1 MCLMALHLGSV
12 GKPGKKC
19 LNMKWVQCWDELIR
33 NIIPSLSQRA
43 SDQSRC
49 IRYQCQGHRLPWS
62 QSLCLPGAS
71 FLPGHALPCAPPGIS
86 LTMATSCASA
96 SLSGNGHHTIA
107 SAIAVLLTTDYK
119 GTSTFFLRQFI
130 EDRQV
135 FGSMSA
141 SSMRWD
147 MGRGMQSHNSIQHS
161 SLASTVTSSLRVPE

>member
-86 LTMATSCASA
+86 LKMATSCASD

-107 SAIAVLLTTDYK
+107 SAIASLIDYWLQRYLNILSQAVHWGLSMYLAVCQPLAWDGIWVGECNHVTPYNTAVLPQL
-119 GTSTFFLRQFI
+119 SP
-130 EDRQV
+130 
-135 FGSMSA
+135 A
-141 SSMRWD
+141 
-147 MGRGMQSHNSIQHS
+147 H
-161 SLASTVTSSLRVPE
+161 